1 MDESELVPVVDTN
14 WKNKIML
21 IGGAVG
27 LLAGLGAAYLL
38 VQRADRDETKPVL
51 NMVEGLKL
59 GLLVLGLLRQVSQ
72 LGEGK

>member
-1 MDESELVPVVDTN
+1 MEESEIVPVFDPR
-14 WKNKIML
+14 WKNKILL
-21 IGGAVG
+21 IGGALG

-38 VQRADRDETKPVL
+38 VQKAERDDTKPVL

-59 GLLVLGLLRQVSQ
+59 GLLVLGMLRQVSQ